1 MEVRE
6 SKTLEFK
13 ENITKNFLKT
23 VSAYANYGTGTIK
36 FGIRDDGT
44 IVGVAEP
51 EKVALNIENSLNDS
65 INPLPKYDIDISK
78 DNVISLKVYEGK
90 KKPYLYKAKAYRRRD
105 SATIEVDTYELKRLL
120 LEGENITF
128 DSLISKEKNL
138 EFKVLEDRLKKVVGI
153 EKLSKDTLLT
163 LELYKKDE
171 GYTVAGE
178 LLADENSFVGIDMA
192 KFGATISIFSDRAIH
207 ERISILSQFDKAL
220 EKYRQYYKYEEIKG
234 AYREVHEKIPEMAFR
249 EALANALVHRT
260 WDVNAMVKI
269 SMFDDRIEIASPGGL
284 PKGLSKQEYID
295 GQISVLRNP
304 ILASVFFRL
313 KIIERFGTGVQRI
326 IESYENSRVF
336 PKFSV
341 YDSSIKIIL
350 PVVEKDLSAL
360 SLEEKEIYD
369 IVCKGQKTTSQILEN
384 VSFGKTKLIR
394 ILNQLIDKSYISKE
408 GSGRTTKYNIS

>member
-1 MEVRE
+1 M
-6 SKTLEFK
+6 
-13 ENITKNFLKT
+13 
-23 VSAYANYGTGTIK
+23 
-36 FGIRDDGT
+36 
-44 IVGVAEP
+44 
-51 EKVALNIENSLNDS
+51 
-65 INPLPKYDIDISK
+65 
-78 DNVISLKVYEGK
+78 
-90 KKPYLYKAKAYRRRD
+90 
-105 SATIEVDTYELKRLL
+105 L